1 MVEENQPLGQV
12 LVNPDRLQPPCS
24 YHCHFSG
31 GRLGGFLNWATT
43 RACFIAQSKHHGAEE
58 RGVVSWFL
66 GFSYL
71 SAYARQ
77 PARGPT
83 MLAHLVARLAYVGL
97 SCGQFA
103 QLGAMLAQ
111 LGAML
116 AYLEG
121 YVGRS

>member
-97 SCGQFA
+97 CWPILRAICPAWSYVGPA
-103 QLGAMLAQ
+103 W
-111 LGAML
+111 
-116 AYLEG
+116 G
-121 YVGRS
+121 YVGLS